1 MKLRMFTL
9 VTTLMFCVNLS
20 HSQNDCPPVKQLKEI
35 YSSDKS
41 FRKVVKDMFANL
53 EDMPNG
59 VQNPWKS
66 KGIDDLYTFLNEWF
80 YFLPNTKN
88 GLDKIIEF
96 SMLYYHNPY
105 GMKFILNDPGYS
117 WSLNFI
123 EERGKFMDSPESAK
137 AISTWLEDKSID
149 HDDFV
154 TPIEGF
160 KSFNDFFTRNLKPGA
175 RKIEAIDD
183 NSALVSPADGVINM
197 INNDLKLE
205 TQIPTKGRMT
215 LNLNALL
222 ENSKY
227 AEKFVGGTALAV
239 FLKPDNYHHY
249 HSPISGIVVEARED
263 AGNRL
268 FGMPDIPDIINNG
281 NVAYNK
287 DYSVFENFKHGYLV
301 IKTEKY
307 GYVGMI
313 PIGLQTIGSVV
324 FEERLKKVDDSSPEM
339 LYKGEKVG
347 HFAYGGSTV
356 LLIFQKGTFSSLN
369 VKQGQQIGIL
379 QHIERK

>member
-379 QHIERK
+379 QHIESK